1 MARPRTFEE
10 YLASLVPP
18 SVTGVNRRTLLA
30 GGVSLSALALA
41 GCGGDGDSASTTTSQ
56 RPQASATGGTA
67 SMTRREIAGLLPHRA
82 VVSTSAA

>member
-41 GCGGDGDSASTTTSQ
+41 GCGGDGDSASTARS
-56 RPQASATGGTA
+56 
-67 SMTRREIAGLLPHRA
+67 
-82 VVSTSAA
+82 

>member
-41 GCGGDGDSASTTTSQ
+41 GCGGDGDSV
-56 RPQASATGGTA
+56 PK
-67 SMTRREIAGLLPHRA
+67 
-82 VVSTSAA
+82 AAI

>member
-30 GGVSLSALALA
+30 GGVSLRALALA
-41 GCGGDGDSASTTTSQ
+41 GCGGDGDSASTSTGG
-56 RPQASATGGTA
+56 ASSAATGSVSLG
-67 SMTRREIAGLLPHRA
+67 SNQSDA
-82 VVSTSAA
+82 VPKAAI